1 MLICIAED
9 RPSERVAVKLLIAS
23 LLAHCPDVPI
33 DLSYPPM
40 DETFVGW
47 LQGKTQI
54 QLRSSANAGHSWNI
68 KPYLLLALLDEG
80 HSEVWWL
87 DSDVLVTADFR
98 TLAKSMSADT
108 LVACEEA
115 LYGAYNDNG
124 MRTEAWG
131 LPVGRRL
138 PFSLNSAV
146 LRITQQHRPL
156 LQRWCELLE
165 HPVYRQAQQQ
175 SWTQRPTHLT
185 GDQDVLA
192 ALVSSAEFADIP
204 LHILHRGSGIIQ
216 YFGFSAYTL
225 HERWLTMRYGL
236 PPFVHCQGWKP
247 WSERAKFR
255 SGSGFKQWLQA
266 LYIQLSPYM
275 AKARCHQP
283 QLDETVDWLQPGS
296 HIVVW
301 GQRAGLGQPA
311 LTGLPLA
318 VAFDAL
324 RVLKH
329 LASCLGVRRL
339 LAKVSGTIKHD

>member
-23 LLAHCPDVPI
+23 LLAHCPDVQI

-40 DETFVGW
+40 DDAFAGW
-47 LQGKTQI
+47 LQGKPQI
-54 QLRSSANAGHSWNI
+54 QLRRSANAGHSWNI

-80 HSEVWWL
+80 HDEVWWL

-98 TLAKSMSADT
+98 PLARGVSADA
-108 LVACEEA
+108 LVVCEEA
-115 LYGAYNDNG
+115 LYGAYTDNG

-131 LPVGRRL
+131 LAVGRRL
-138 PFSLNSAV
+138 PFTLNSAV
-146 LRITQQHRPL
+146 LRVTQQHRQL
-156 LQRWCELLE
+156 LLRWCALLE
-165 HPVYRQAQQQ
+165 HPVYREAQQQ
-175 SWTQRPTHLT
+175 SWTQRSAHLT

-192 ALVSSAEFADIP
+192 ALVSSDEFAVVP

-216 YFGFSAYTL
+216 YFGFSAFTL
-225 HERWLTMRYGL
+225 HERWLAFRHGL

-255 SGSGFKQWLQA
+255 SGSGLKHWLQA

-275 AKARCHQP
+275 AQARRYQQ
-283 QLDETVDWLQPGS
+283 QLDETVDWLQPAS
-296 HIVVW
+296 PIVVW
-301 GQRAGLGQPA
+301 GHRIGLGQPA

-318 VAFDAL
+318 LAFDVL
-324 RVLKH
+324 RAVKH
-329 LASCLGVRRL
+329 LIRRL
-339 LAKVSGTIKHD
+339 GSRRQSAKVSGNIPHD